1 MEESSVSAGQNGS
14 FDCRRAFFPIAKH
27 TLAPVDIVFPS
38 KFQSFFA
45 SSEFLSCALD
55 EEPPQDQQSDENVQV
70 HKITLA
76 EGEQLDPRF
85 PLVAKLIGKGGRN
98 VKHISS
104 TTGANVWLRGRG
116 SGSKGENAG
125 EDSDEPLHIAIR
137 SDDKDRLLALC

>member
-1 MEESSVSAGQNGS
+1 M
-14 FDCRRAFFPIAKH
+14 
-27 TLAPVDIVFPS
+27 FPS

-85 PLVAKLIGKGGRN
+85 PLVAKLIGKGG
-98 VKHISS
+98 
-104 TTGANVWLRGRG
+104 W
-116 SGSKGENAG
+116 SKK
-125 EDSDEPLHIAIR
+125 R
-137 SDDKDRLLALC
+137 KLA

>member
-1 MEESSVSAGQNGS
+1 ME
-14 FDCRRAFFPIAKH
+14 
-27 TLAPVDIVFPS
+27 
-38 KFQSFFA
+38 
-45 SSEFLSCALD
+45 
-55 EEPPQDQQSDENVQV
+55 
-70 HKITLA
+70 
-76 EGEQLDPRF
+76 
-85 PLVAKLIGKGGRN
+85 GGRN